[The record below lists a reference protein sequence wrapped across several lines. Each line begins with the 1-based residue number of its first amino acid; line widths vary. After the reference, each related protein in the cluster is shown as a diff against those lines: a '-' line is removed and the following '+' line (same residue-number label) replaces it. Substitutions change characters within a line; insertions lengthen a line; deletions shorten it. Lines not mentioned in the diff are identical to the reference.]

1 VHATAHFFRR
11 SIAGEAPDWAA
22 ALADR
27 LYPDPPAGF
36 CVLGEFGGR
45 EGAAVSFWPTR
56 ADAERAAGRSVD
68 GGPLPLDVTVSEVV
82 ESHFGT
88 APADTA
94 AVAQLTVFDGPRSQA
109 QADAAER
116 AGRDRLWP
124 ATRDIPGVVA
134 VHVLRDDGNGVV
146 VISLATGVE
155 VLEAAQRAVL
165 STQLLPDEDPALL
178 SDPDRVQ
185 VHRVLAAR
193 LPETAL
199 SGTAK
204 AGERA

>member
-1 VHATAHFFRR
+1 MHATVHFFRR
-11 SIAGEAPDWAA
+11 SIADEAPGWAA

-27 LYPDPPAGF
+27 LHPDRPAGY
-36 CVLGEFGGR
+36 CVLAELGGR
-45 EGAAVSFWPTR
+45 EGAALSFWPTR
-56 ADAERAAGRSVD
+56 ADADRAAGRSIE
-68 GGPLPLDVTVSEVV
+68 GGPVPLDVSVFEVV
-82 ESHFGT
+82 ESHLGT
-88 APADTA
+88 AAGEA
-94 AVAQLTVFDGPRSQA
+94 ALVAQLTVFDGPRSQA

-124 ATRDIPGVVA
+124 ATRDLPGLVA
-134 VHVLRDDGNGVV
+134 VHVLRDEGNGAVV
-146 VISLATGVE
+146 VSLATGIE

-165 STQLLPDEDPALL
+165 TTELLPDEDPALL

-193 LPETAL
+193 LPETA
-199 SGTAK
+199 A

>member
-1 VHATAHFFRR
+1 MHATVHFFRR
-11 SIAGEAPDWAA
+11 SIAGEAPGWAA

-27 LYPDPPAGF
+27 LYPDPPVGF

-45 EGAAVSFWPTR
+45 EGAAISFWPTR
-56 ADAERAAGRSVD
+56 ADAERAAGRGVE

-82 ESHFGT
+82 ESRLGT
-88 APADTA
+88 AAAEPAV
-94 AVAQLTVFDGPRSQA
+94 VAQLTVFDGPRSQA
-109 QADAAER
+109 QADAADL
-116 AGRDRLWP
+116 AGRERLWP

-146 VISLATGVE
+146 VLSLATGVE

-165 STQLLPDEDPALL
+165 STELLPEEDPALL
-178 SDPDRVQ
+178 GDPDRVQ

-193 LPETAL
+193 LPETAI
-199 SGTAK
+199 
-204 AGERA
+204 AGEQA

>member
-1 VHATAHFFRR
+1 VHATVHHFRR
-11 SIAGEAPDWAA
+11 SIPDETPGWAA

-27 LYPDPPAGF
+27 LHPGRPAGF

-56 ADAERAAGRSVD
+56 ADAERASARSID

-82 ESHFGT
+82 DSHLGR
-88 APADTA
+88 AAGEPAL
-94 AVAQLTVFDGPRSQA
+94 VAQLMVFDAPRSQA
-109 QADAAER
+109 QADAADR
-116 AGRDRLWP
+116 AGRERLWP
-124 ATRDIPGVVA
+124 ATRDIPGLVA

-146 VISLATGVE
+146 VLSLATGVE
-155 VLEAAQRAVL
+155 VLEAAQRAIQ
-165 STQLLPDEDPALL
+165 STELLPDEDPALL

-193 LPETAL
+193 LPETAM
-199 SGTAK
+199 
-204 AGERA
+204 AGEPA

>member
-1 VHATAHFFRR
+1 MHATIHSFRR
-11 SIAGEAPDWAA
+11 SIGDEAPGWAA

-27 LYPDPPAGF
+27 LYPDRPTGF

-45 EGAAVSFWPTR
+45 AGAAVSFWPTR
-56 ADAERAAGRSVD
+56 ADAELAAGRGVD

-82 ESHFGT
+82 DTHLGT
-88 APADTA
+88 AAHEPAV
-94 AVAQLTVFDGPRSQA
+94 VAQLTVFDGPRSQA
-109 QADAAER
+109 QADAADR
-116 AGRDRLWP
+116 AGRERLWP
-124 ATRDIPGVVA
+124 ATRDLPGIVA

-165 STQLLPDEDPALL
+165 TTELLPGEDPALL
-178 SDPDRVQ
+178 GDPDRVQ

-193 LPETAL
+193 LPDTA
-199 SGTAK
+199 A